1 MHNLPNLI
9 TLLRLVLVPVMAFC
23 LGAGAYAAAA
33 VVFLVAA
40 LSDFADGYIARR
52 FAMVSKLG
60 AFLDPIAD
68 KLNMLFATVLLAWE
82 WVIPLWLAAAIIGRD
97 VVIVG
102 GALAWRHFRGELT
115 VKPTSLSKA
124 NTVLEF
130 AVLVLVMAVAAG
142 WLAPGAWLEILFVVL
157 LATVVASGVQYVWLW
172 GRAAIKGPAPTQ
184 RNGTGH

>member
-9 TLLRLVLVPVMAFC
+9 TFLRLVLVPVMAFC
-23 LGAGAYAAAA
+23 LGSGAYAAAA
-33 VVFLVAA
+33 IIFLVAA
-40 LSDFADGYIARR
+40 LSDLADGYIARR

-68 KLNMLFATVLLAWE
+68 KLNMFFATVLLAWE
-82 WVIPLWLAAAIIGRD
+82 ELIPLWLAAAIIGRD

-102 GALAWRHFRGELT
+102 GAIAWRFARGELT
-115 VKPTSLSKA
+115 IEPTYLSKV

-130 AVLVLVMAVAAG
+130 AVLVVVMAVGAG
-142 WLAPGAWLEILFVVL
+142 WIETGAWLELMFVVV

-172 GRAAIKGPAPTQ
+172 GRAAIASRTPS
-184 RNGTGH
+184 